1 MWELETGCHCL
12 PETAMQEPRLLQSH
26 SVPSSATHYGRDM
39 RPSTTL
45 AVVLLIVVIFGA
57 GIVNLL
63 MLK

>member
-1 MWELETGCHCL
+1 
-12 PETAMQEPRLLQSH
+12 
-26 SVPSSATHYGRDM
+26 M

-45 AVVLLIVVIFGA
+45 AIVLLIVVIFGA

>member
-1 MWELETGCHCL
+1 
-12 PETAMQEPRLLQSH
+12 
-26 SVPSSATHYGRDM
+26 M
-39 RPSTTL
+39 RPATTL

>member
-1 MWELETGCHCL
+1 
-12 PETAMQEPRLLQSH
+12 MQEPRLLQSH
-26 SVPSSATHYGRDM
+26 SGPSSATHYGIDM
-39 RPSTTL
+39 RPATTL

>member
-1 MWELETGCHCL
+1 
-12 PETAMQEPRLLQSH
+12 
-26 SVPSSATHYGRDM
+26 M